1 MIFMLHKARER
12 VKCNRQYD
20 ATYLSRKDK
29 HFVKLFLKADMK
41 TTVQDF

>member
-1 MIFMLHKARER
+1 MLHKTRES
-12 VKCNRQYD
+12 VKYRQYD
-20 ATYLSRKDK
+20 ATYLWRKDK